1 MFGPGLWPVE
11 EPEKIRQTLA
21 ATRACAIRGSH
32 TYPVAPPA
40 QPRRY
45 GLADS
50 LHLAAAIES
59 GCDVFLTN
67 DNQLANFADIAIEI
81 LP

>member
-1 MFGPGLWPVE
+1 MHD
-11 EPEKIRQTLA
+11 RA
-21 ATRACAIRGSH
+21 AAIRRRH
-32 TYPVAPPA
+32 NDPAIPPA

-45 GLADS
+45 GLADA
-50 LHLAAAIES
+50 LHLAAATES

-67 DNQLANFADIAIEI
+67 DNRLSDLPDITVDE

>member
-1 MFGPGLWPVE
+1 MH
-11 EPEKIRQTLA
+11 
-21 ATRACAIRGSH
+21 TRASASRGGH
-32 TYPVAPPA
+32 TYPAIPPA

-45 GLADS
+45 GLAAA
-50 LHLAAAIES
+50 LNLAAAMES

-67 DNQLANFADIAIEI
+67 DNQLANFPDITIEV

>member
-1 MFGPGLWPVE
+1 MH
-11 EPEKIRQTLA
+11 
-21 ATRACAIRGSH
+21 TRASAIRGGH
-32 TYPVAPPA
+32 TYPTGAIA
-40 QPRRY
+40 QPKKY
-45 GLADS
+45 GLADA

-67 DNQLANFADIAIEI
+67 DNQLANFPHIRVEE